1 MRVPQSV
8 AVFTLLVSMKATLSI
23 SARGRPHRP
32 ATSFVRSAKNLCIY
46 ASASSREYEMNNG
59 GGICRSPIAASP
71 SPTVKFDCYG
81 VRVMPIQT
89 HCRVHSSSVHPSDRL
104 SLSSNQNSK
113 RIYEQTGVN
122 GGTSGIG
129 SGGKRLVAVVN
140 APTTVC
146 SSGAPLGGDAVL
158 RKFPPSGE
166 R

>member
-71 SPTVKFDCYG
+71 SPTVKFDCYE
-81 VRVMPIQT
+81 VLVMPIQ
-89 HCRVHSSSVHPSDRL
+89 
-104 SLSSNQNSK
+104 N
-113 RIYEQTGVN
+113 
-122 GGTSGIG
+122 
-129 SGGKRLVAVVN
+129 
-140 APTTVC
+140 
-146 SSGAPLGGDAVL
+146 
-158 RKFPPSGE
+158 PPSRSFVVSPSLRALVVVLQPQFE
-166 R
+166 TYL